1 MFTKATK
8 KRSRARVALIGPSG
22 SGKTYTGLIIA
33 STLADGKPVAVVD
46 SEAGSASK
54 YADQY
59 EFNVCELTDH
69 SPESY
74 IKAIEAAAQAGHG
87 AILIDSMSHAW
98 MGKNGALELVD
109 KAAARSKSGN
119 SFTAW
124 RDVTPLHNRLIDTI
138 LQSPCHVV
146 ATLRTKTE
154 YVIEEDARGKKTPR
168 KIGMA
173 PVQRDGMEYEFDIV
187 GDMDLENNKLIVT
200 KSRCPALAG
209 EVVVRPDAAF
219 AKKILDWVSD
229 GVEAPEPPKP
239 EFKQA
244 APKPAA
250 KTPEQAIYAAQTPAA
265 LALLLNGWLSK
276 NPVGSAVEK
285 WQAYMDAADD
295 HQSKMI
301 ESGKWTK
308 ESADESSVVIMS
320 IFDQLKTASQGQEV
334 FGGA

>member
-22 SGKTYTGLIIA
+22 SGKTFTGLIVA
-33 STLADGKPVAVVD
+33 STLADGKPVAVID

-59 EFNVCELTDH
+59 DFNVCELTDH

-146 ATLRTKTE
+146 ATLRSKTE

-187 GDMDLENNKLIVT
+187 GDMDLENNKLIIT

-209 EVVVRPDAAF
+209 EVFVRPDAAF

-229 GVEAPEPPKP
+229 GVEAAEPAKPQPAPQAKKPTPE
-239 EFKQA
+239 EMIYGC
-244 APKPAA
+244 
-250 KTPEQAIYAAQTPAA
+250 KTPQQLADLLSSWISVRPIGENTEAWKKIIDAAEAKQVKHLGDGTWSTADA
-265 LALLLNGWLSK
+265 DA
-276 NPVGSAVEK
+276 SAVVITK
-285 WQAYMDAADD
+285 IFNALDTALQA
-295 HQSKMI
+295 
-301 ESGKWTK
+301 K
-308 ESADESSVVIMS
+308 E
-320 IFDQLKTASQGQEV
+320 LLP
-334 FGGA
+334 